1 MQFIRLCQS
10 FKIVVNIPS
19 SNDLCQV
26 ERITLKATEFAQC
39 LINGAL
45 FSFDDFDF
53 DSNELIDDHGQISM
67 LIEHRCF
74 GNFCILGMALPVSN

>member
-1 MQFIRLCQS
+1 MIFE
-10 FKIVVNIPS
+10 
-19 SNDLCQV
+19 V

-53 DSNELIDDHGQISM
+53 DSNELIND
-67 LIEHRCF
+67 
-74 GNFCILGMALPVSN
+74 

>member
-1 MQFIRLCQS
+1 MHGCLLPINNRCSLFGFVKVLKMRSISQAEMIFE
-10 FKIVVNIPS
+10 
-19 SNDLCQV
+19 V

-53 DSNELIDDHGQISM
+53 SSNELSDQ
-67 LIEHRCF
+67 
-74 GNFCILGMALPVSN
+74 

>member
-1 MQFIRLCQS
+1 MHFIRLCQS
-10 FKIVVNIPS
+10 FKVVVNIPS

-26 ERITLKATEFAQC
+26 ERITLKAIEFAQC

-53 DSNELIDDHGQISM
+53 DSDELINDQ
-67 LIEHRCF
+67 
-74 GNFCILGMALPVSN
+74 